1 MSTRDLSRYQNAQ
14 IYSIRSHMTP
24 EVYYGSSCKMLAKR
38 LHEHR
43 NNFKNYNKGNYKR
56 YVSSYEILKYPDNY
70 IELEAKVPCTCIQE
84 LRAIEGQYIRN
95 NPCVN
100 KNVPGR
106 SSKQWW
112 EDNKETLRIKKK
124 EYYEDNKERILAYD
138 KEYREKNK
146 KKISEKRNQKI
157 TCECGSVT
165 VKRNYKKH
173 LTSKK
178 HKNWIKNN

>member
-43 NNFKNYNKGNYKR
+43 SNFKRYKKGTYKR

-70 IELEAKVPCTCIQE
+70 IELEAKVPCTCIEE

-100 KNVPGR
+100 KNI
-106 SSKQWW
+106 S
-112 EDNKETLRIKKK
+112 DNKEKT
-124 EYYEDNKERILAYD
+124 N
-138 KEYREKNK
+138 EKM
-146 KKISEKRNQKI
+146 
-157 TCECGSVT
+157 TCDCGSVIF
-165 VKRNYKKH
+165 KRNYKRH